1 MAVAVASQL
10 DEVPSGFPD
19 PPQGKP
25 YPARPGAEPPRAQ
38 PGGPFWSSSVGEHQN
53 GATRSH
59 SFADWQRG
67 HVLST
72 MLIAGVVLSASAV
85 AVLARRLQRAGQLR
99 LADDVGLALDGDWRE
114 MQLAP
119 NEETTILRVLRDCP
133 ELLRPLR
140 DALQANVRLRAAGC

>member
-1 MAVAVASQL
+1 MEFL
-10 DEVPSGFPD
+10 GRRTT
-19 PPQGKP
+19 K
-25 YPARPGAEPPRAQ
+25 RNT
-38 PGGPFWSSSVGEHQN
+38 H
-53 GATRSH
+53 SH

-67 HVLST
+67 HIPST

-99 LADDVGLALDGDWRE
+99 LADDE

-140 DALQANVRLRAAGC
+140 DALQANVRLRAEGC